1 MSVVFML
8 FVKFSGV
15 FLVHCPFATG
25 LFLTGFQES
34 KYWGGA
40 PFWQNAHFTSISVLP
55 FVLFMRIFNETF
67 TFSLFLDLS
76 VS

>member
-8 FVKFSGV
+8 FVKLSV
-15 FLVHCPFATG
+15 FFVHCSFACS

-34 KYWGGA
+34 KYLGGA
-40 PFWQNAHFTSISVLP
+40 PFWQTIHFSSIFFLP
-55 FVLFMRIFNETF
+55 FVLFVRIFNGTF
-67 TFSLFLDLS
+67 TFSVFLDLS